1 MSKLD
6 SSITEQSNC
15 SFRICVFESMLD
27 ESQAADQSRD
37 RKGAVTAKSQGPSCC
52 TRGAP
57 LSRRAG
63 TALIAVLAA
72 ASGFA
77 TAAIAR
83 ADDDTPQARRTTPT
97 VRVFQQASP
106 AVVNLSTTKIVQ
118 LTSPRHFGR
127 SFDDVFNFPIRR
139 RTRSYKTHSVGSG
152 FLIHADGYI
161 VTNAH
166 VVDQAA
172 ECEVIFA
179 DGTKLDAMEVAI
191 DRRSDLAVLKVKA
204 KRPLPYLTLGRS
216 DDLMQGETVI
226 AIGNPLG
233 YAHTITTGIISALD
247 RELRFDRGLVY
258 SGLIQTDASIN
269 PGNSGGPLLNI
280 LGELI
285 GINTAIRG
293 DAQNIGF
300 AIPVSKLHEKLPEML
315 DIERIR
321 RVAFGVHFE
330 GPGDGVDKGVR
341 VGRVTPETPAATA
354 GVRAGDVLLAIDNRP
369 TPTFVEAFGLLART
383 PPGSS
388 IKLDLLRTGGKRESV
403 EVMLAAVP
411 KQDAGLLI
419 KKHFGIGVR
428 ELGDTDLK
436 RLGLRRKIGLI
447 VTSVERAAAAVRG
460 GPGAGDIVTK
470 FGGWPVST
478 LDDLAHLLDQ
488 VKRGDRIRIQFLH
501 IHGDRYVRFEIV
513 LEAE

>member
-1 MSKLD
+1 MRF
-6 SSITEQSNC
+6 SISRALRTWVWHRIRLSLAVL
-15 SFRICVFESMLD
+15 SFVCVIANAG
-27 ESQAADQSRD
+27 AAE
-37 RKGAVTAKSQGPSCC
+37 AM
-52 TRGAP
+52 GAP
-57 LSRRAG
+57 PLPGVAG
-63 TALIAVLAA
+63 GIAQDN
-72 ASGFA
+72 
-77 TAAIAR
+77 TR
-83 ADDDTPQARRTTPT
+83 QAQRTTPT

-106 AVVNLSTTKIVQ
+106 AVVNLSTTKIVK
-118 LTSPRHFGR
+118 LTSPFHGGGL
-127 SFDDVFNFPIRR
+127 FDDVFNFPSRR
-139 RTRSYKTHSVGSG
+139 GPRSYKTHSVGSG

-179 DGTKLDAMEVAI
+179 DGTKLEAMEVAI

-233 YAHTITTGIISALD
+233 YAHTITTGIVSALD
-247 RELRFDRGLVY
+247 RELRFDQDLVY

-300 AIPVSKLHEKLPEML
+300 AIPVNKLHEKLPEML

-330 GPGDGVDKGVR
+330 GPGGGTDKGVR
-341 VGRVTPETPAATA
+341 IGRVTPETPAAAA

-383 PPGSS
+383 PPAHSV
-388 IKLDLLRTGGKRESV
+388 KLDLLRTGGKRESV
-403 EVMLAAVP
+403 EVMLAAIP
-411 KQDAGLLI
+411 KQDAGLLM
-419 KKHFGIGVR
+419 KKRFGIGVR
-428 ELGDTDLK
+428 EISKADLK
-436 RLGLRRKIGLI
+436 RLGLRRQIGLI
-447 VTSVERAAAAVRG
+447 VTSVERAAAARS
-460 GPGAGDIVTK
+460 GPAEGDIVTK

-488 VKRGDRIRIQFLH
+488 VKRGDRIRIQLFR
-501 IHGDRYVRFEIV
+501 IHGDHYVRFEIV